1 MAHNSHSKVVSQW
14 IEENADKIAVF
25 YLPSYSPDLNPG
37 ELLNACLKQRVT
49 TAVLARTKMQL
60 VKSTS
65 RALRSIQKQHAR
77 GKRCFQ
83 HPAVKNAA

>member
-1 MAHNSHSKVVSQW
+1 MNGIHISLCVELYIILHL
-14 IEENADKIAVF
+14 E
-25 YLPSYSPDLNPG
+25 LNPG